1 MATNTISVSN
11 LVSILVLCYFILTR
25 RQQELNDNDHTDT
38 VCPITLKMV
47 HTDLGVAPLCDAL
60 PAKQVST
67 GGGGGVSPLLQAE
80 DAEGSSGAGALSVLW
95 TTQTYFN

>member
-1 MATNTISVSN
+1 MTA
-11 LVSILVLCYFILTR
+11 
-25 RQQELNDNDHTDT
+25 DT
-38 VCPITLKMV
+38 AVCPITLKMV

-80 DAEGSSGAGALSVLW
+80 DAGGSSGAGALSVLW

>member
-1 MATNTISVSN
+1 
-11 LVSILVLCYFILTR
+11 
-25 RQQELNDNDHTDT
+25 
-38 VCPITLKMV
+38 MV

-95 TTQTYFN
+95 TELPVETPLLPGSLSLSEVVELQTHSDEQLEEGHDSQ